1 MARKLILL
9 SISIAFLLTVGVVV
23 MSGIRAEKKSG
34 VLRVAFPYAKPA
46 SAYEPAQI
54 HLAPEYIFLENIYS
68 PLVEM
73 SARDGQVEGGV
84 AKNYYWKDNE
94 LHLVIRDDFKTV
106 TGLLITVKDAEF
118 SLKRLLAMPGNTHGN
133 FKELICGSQELKSIE
148 DRCDGIRVE
157 RDELILKTTNAG
169 KTFLL
174 PMLAAIDFAVIPLA
188 SVDPVTLKIIDF
200 KNTSGPYYVAKDN
213 ESGKIELRAN
223 PNHFR
228 YSLKM
233 PQIIELVPTDPKK
246 PHGSL
251 EDFQANRVDFITT
264 VDAARADDV
273 IAFSRHHAD
282 ATLHTTMNIRSFI
295 LMFSERGLK
304 ELSRE
309 DRFAIGRKIQ
319 ASFVQSF
326 AGRDG
331 YEKSKQFFPMFSE
344 GSLEPDVIRK
354 IESSFSSNAAA
365 PPQNLKMTMVRLG
378 DFAKF
383 IAAVKTVFPEF
394 EITDAPKNP
403 NFLKYDSMDAMPHM
417 AITGPDAGF
426 REDIGLITYSL
437 NAGYFGM
444 TVAERKTWL
453 ERYMNEQDRPRRLEM
468 LKALH
473 EKALGEAVIIPLL
486 VAPYAALARKPWKIG
501 LSQLF
506 ANNQLWLI
514 QTD

>member
-1 MARKLILL
+1 MARKLIFLVALL
-9 SISIAFLLTVGVVV
+9 LIVGVIVV
-23 MSGIRAEKKSG
+23 KNSRADREKSR

-73 SARDGQVEGGV
+73 SARDGQIEAGV
-84 AKNYYWKDNE
+84 AKSYFWKGNE

-106 TGLLITVKDAEF
+106 TGLLITAKDAEF

-133 FKELICGSQELKSIE
+133 FKELICGSRDLKSIE
-148 DRCDGIRVE
+148 DHCDGIRVE

-169 KTFLL
+169 MTFLL
-174 PMLAAIDFAVIPLA
+174 PMLGAIDFAVIPRS

-200 KNTSGPYYVAKDN
+200 KNTSGPYYVFRDSA
-213 ESGKIELRAN
+213 SGKIELRAN

-228 YSLKM
+228 YSAKI
-233 PQIIELVPTDPKK
+233 PQVIEFVPTDPKQ

-251 EDFQANRVDFITT
+251 DDFEANRVDFITT

-273 IAFSRHHAD
+273 IAFSRNHAD
-282 ATLHTTMNIRSFI
+282 STLHTTMNIRSFV
-295 LMFSERGLK
+295 LTFSQRGLS
-304 ELSRE
+304 EISRE
-309 DRFAIGRKIQ
+309 DRFTIGRKIRE
-319 ASFVQSF
+319 SFVQSLS
-326 AGRDG
+326 GRDG

-344 GSLEPDVIRK
+344 GSLEPEV
-354 IESSFSSNAAA
+354 IESIDRSFSSMTAS
-365 PPQNLKMTMVRLG
+365 PSKNLKMTLVRLG
-378 DFAKF
+378 DSGKFAS
-383 IAAVKTVFPEF
+383 IVRSAFPDF
-394 EITDAPKNP
+394 EIADAPKNP
-403 NFLKYDSMDAMPHM
+403 NFLKYDSMEDMPHM

-444 TVAERKTWL
+444 TTDERKAWL
-453 ERYMNEQDRPRRLEM
+453 EQYMNEQDRTLRLKL
-468 LKALH
+468 LKVLH
-473 EKALGEAVIIPLL
+473 EKALAEPVIIPLL

-514 QTD
+514 QID